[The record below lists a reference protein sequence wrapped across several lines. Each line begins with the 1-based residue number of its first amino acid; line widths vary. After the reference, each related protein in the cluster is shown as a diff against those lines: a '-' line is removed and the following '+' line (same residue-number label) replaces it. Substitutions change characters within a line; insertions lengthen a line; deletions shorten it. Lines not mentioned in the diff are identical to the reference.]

1 MAAKIL
7 IVDDS
12 STVRHQVGATLASAG
27 YEILEAEDGL
37 QGLSTI
43 GARRD
48 IALVICDINMPNMN
62 GLDMLSAV
70 KADASNASL
79 PVVMLTTEGKGELIQ
94 QAKRRGAKG
103 WVVKPFN
110 PDQLLAAI
118 RKIVGS

>member
-1 MAAKIL
+1 LSARQTDHEFFATPK
-7 IVDDS
+7 
-12 STVRHQVGATLASAG
+12 VGTTLVSAG

-43 GARRD
+43 GSQRD

-79 PVVMLTTEGKGELIQ
+79 PVVMLTTEGKGELIL

-103 WVVKPFN
+103 WVVKPFK